1 MTRNSIE
8 ASPQLYARLCG
19 AIYLAVILLGGF
31 SEGFITNKLIVPG
44 DATTSAHNIMAS
56 SGLWTIGVAANLLV
70 VILAVPQLWLEYLL
84 LRPVNKSLVLL
95 SVLFGVMSLAVE
107 AISKLFLLLVMPTLT
122 SASHLTAFDPAQL
135 QVLAN
140 LALRSHNVA
149 FNIALIFFAFACLL
163 NGYLIYRSG
172 YLPKLIGALLQLAGL
187 SYLIACF
194 SALFFPMLS
203 NQISPAIFVPI
214 LVGEASL
221 CLWLLV
227 KGVNV
232 EKWRERISLSTCD

>member
-1 MTRNSIE
+1 MTQNTIE
-8 ASPQLYARLCG
+8 ASPQFYARLCG
-19 AIYLAVILLGGF
+19 AIYLAVIVLGGF
-31 SEGFITNKLIVPG
+31 SEGFITSKLIVPG
-44 DATTSAHNIMAS
+44 DAATSAHNIMAS
-56 SGLWTIGVAANLLV
+56 PELWTIGVAANLLV
-70 VILAVPQLWLEYLL
+70 VMFAIPQLWLEYLL
-84 LRPVNKSLVLL
+84 LRPVNRNLVLL
-95 SVLFGVMSLAVE
+95 SVLFGVVSLAVE
-107 AISKLFLLLVMPTLT
+107 AISKLFLLLVMPTLK
-122 SASHLTAFDPAQL
+122 SANYLTAFEPAQL

-140 LALRSHNVA
+140 LAFRSHNAA
-149 FNIALIFFAFACLL
+149 FNIALLFFAIACLL

-172 YLPKLIGALLQLAGL
+172 YLPKLIGVLLQLAGL

-214 LVGEASL
+214 LIGEASL

-232 EKWRERISLSTCD
+232 EKWRERIRA

>member
-1 MTRNSIE
+1 MTRNTIE
-8 ASPQLYARLCG
+8 ASPQRYARLCG
-19 AIYLAVILLGGF
+19 AIYLAIILLGGF

-44 DATTSAHNIMAS
+44 DAATSAQNIMAS
-56 SGLWTIGVAANLLV
+56 PELWTIGAAANLLV
-70 VILAVPQLWLEYLL
+70 VILAIPQLWLEYLL

-95 SVLFGVMSLAVE
+95 SVLFGLISLAVE

-122 SASHLTAFDPAQL
+122 SASYQTAFEPAQL

-140 LALRSHNVA
+140 LAFRSHNVA

-187 SYLIACF
+187 SYLIACLSEF
-194 SALFFPMLS
+194 FFPTLA
-203 NQISPAIFVPI
+203 NHISPAIFVPI
-214 LVGEASL
+214 LIGEASL

-232 EKWRERISLSTCD
+232 EKWRVHVGTISAA